1 MLLRHIP
8 GDGWVSTGHPS
19 SRAWAWCC
27 RCVSRVHLLFSGAST
42 RGTTT
47 SSEGDSRIIA
57 LTSHTTLSSIFLFLK
72 LNLFYFGIPGPK
84 SMFFDKMCILQCPVL
99 VAWGDKDPWEPIE
112 LGRAYGKFDTVEDFV
127 VLPNVGHCPQV
138 FPPSF
143 KWSQLSTC
151 LCFIHYYLLS
161 YSEVD
166 SRFKFDRFNQ

>member
-8 GDGWVSTGHPS
+8 GDGWVSTGNPS
-19 SRAWAWCC
+19 SRAWTWCC

-57 LTSHTTLSSIFLFLK
+57 FTSAYNIVLYFLVYETK
-72 LNLFYFGIPGPK
+72 SFYFGIPRPK
-84 SMFFDKMCILQCPVL
+84 SMFLHKMCILQCPVL

-112 LGRAYGKFDTVEDFV
+112 LGRAYGNFDTVEDFV

-143 KWSQLSTC
+143 CSLS
-151 LCFIHYYLLS
+151 LLS
-161 YSEVD
+161 YSKVD
-166 SRFKFDRFNQ
+166 SKFKFDKFNQ